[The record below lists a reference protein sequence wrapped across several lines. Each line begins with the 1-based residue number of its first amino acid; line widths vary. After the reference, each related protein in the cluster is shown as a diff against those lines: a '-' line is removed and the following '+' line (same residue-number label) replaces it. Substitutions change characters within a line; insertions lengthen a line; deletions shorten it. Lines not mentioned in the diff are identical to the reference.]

1 MFLSKTQLSLLSTGS
16 TQEDPSRHRLGR
28 TIKRAEHAEGQRECG
43 IWIYSAGRVKVMNII
58 SDHIANVISVYTKE
72 LNKKNAVYI
81 SEPRHERKK
90 DYVPISHAM
99 LPMPF

>member
-1 MFLSKTQLSLLSTGS
+1 
-16 TQEDPSRHRLGR
+16 
-28 TIKRAEHAEGQRECG
+28 
-43 IWIYSAGRVKVMNII
+43 MNII

>member
-1 MFLSKTQLSLLSTGS
+1 
-16 TQEDPSRHRLGR
+16 
-28 TIKRAEHAEGQRECG
+28 
-43 IWIYSAGRVKVMNII
+43 MNII

-72 LNKKNAVYI
+72 LNKKNVVYI

-99 LPMPF
+99 LPMPLELDVRADLKLTLTRLCGAISSTKPLMGA